1 MSPPPPNQPSLP
13 WRATSSLIMGVT
25 GFLSRSFLFRFNNTE
40 VIGLDRFL
48 QVLDGRK
55 DVEARDR
62 GLLTGTPHPLS
73 LEIGCCAD
81 ESAVTVSNH
90 ISMCVRVIENVKA
103 VLPGY
108 EKNRRLMEI

>member
-1 MSPPPPNQPSLP
+1 
-13 WRATSSLIMGVT
+13 MGEKMLKLET
-25 GFLSRSFLFRFNNTE
+25 G
-40 VIGLDRFL
+40 DC
-48 QVLDGRK
+48 
-55 DVEARDR
+55 
-62 GLLTGTPHPLS
+62 LLVHHIQLS